1 MQALSEAISLEQFR
15 FDHATQ
21 QVLHR
26 KMQANIKI
34 ASLTND
40 AIVAEFAAAL
50 TLFSIYQ

>member
-1 MQALSEAISLEQFR
+1 MQALSKAISRKQFR
-15 FDHATQ
+15 FDHSTQ
-21 QVLHR
+21 QALHR
-26 KMQANIKI
+26 RIQEKIKI